1 MKYTS
6 EIDKNI
12 LINYIITSIFNNN
25 PKYQKLSNF
34 IMNRELV
41 DRKQITTPRAEN
53 SYKKHITDAVNSFN
67 NNKGF
72 SIDLKP
78 DDKIRNNWQL
88 YIDIKEYRLLFII
101 WSLDKNLY

>member
-1 MKYTS
+1 MKSTS
-6 EIDKNI
+6 EIDRNSF
-12 LINYIITSIFNNN
+12 INYIITSIFNNN
-25 PKYQKLSNF
+25 PIYQKLSNF

-41 DRKQITTPRAEN
+41 HIKQITRPTSEN

-67 NNKGF
+67 TNKGF

-78 DDKIRNNWQL
+78 NDKTRNNWQL
-88 YIDIKEYRLLFII
+88 YIDLKEYRLLFII